1 MLIVLGK
8 GLYDRRR
15 RAWAWSVGVLALLL
29 ANNLFRGT
37 PPQTGVVSLALLA
50 GLVIFRKE
58 FHVKPDQKLDYGQ
71 VVAVT
76 SIVFALLYG
85 ILGSYLLRAQFKGI
99 ESLTD
104 AIYFT
109 FVTYSTV
116 GYGDLLPDT
125 PNAKLFT
132 ISMILIG
139 LGSFVT
145 ALTLLLGPMI
155 EARLKGVL
163 SIMKRFQGASNHVI
177 VCGYTNV
184 SESVVDELQERD
196 VPYLVIDDR
205 EELILLLKNKGHDVC
220 SGDATSK
227 ETLEAAN
234 LQEARAIICGFD
246 SDSQNILTA
255 VTAAKLREALPG
267 ASFRILVRVED
278 EENIEKALSVGA
290 TRSSPP
296 LRLAAVPWAPKPPR
310 APRAGSV
317 TPTRAYGPTREERS
331 RTRPQCGPSWH
342 DRVACGQSGRR
353 ARGHPAAPQGL

>member
-1 MLIVLGK
+1 VSPGSGRLSRTTRQVPLILAAVLALNGFLNLATGVAPIFKAAMPVEAGLVSGYLTLTPAQQTSGILSVLLGVMLIVLGK

-220 SGDATSK
+220 SGDAT
-227 ETLEAAN
+227 
-234 LQEARAIICGFD
+234 AR
-246 SDSQNILTA
+246 
-255 VTAAKLREALPG
+255 R
-267 ASFRILVRVED
+267 
-278 EENIEKALSVGA
+278 
-290 TRSSPP
+290 
-296 LRLAAVPWAPKPPR
+296 PWKPPTCR
-310 APRAGSV
+310 KR
-317 TPTRAYGPTREERS
+317 
-331 RTRPQCGPSWH
+331 GPSSV
-342 DRVACGQSGRR
+342 DSTAIRKTS
-353 ARGHPAAPQGL
+353 